1 MTVAAAPAAP
11 TVDPRRWATLAIVLL
26 ALIITALDNTILT
39 VAIPTIQR
47 DLHTQLSDL
56 QWVLTGYSLTFAT
69 LLVIGG
75 RLGDVYGART
85 MFTIGAGLFG
95 VGSFVA
101 SISHSLPELLLG
113 ESLIEGIGASLMLP
127 ATLAIISNTFAG
139 RERVKAFAAWG
150 ALAGASAAFGPGVGG
165 YLTSDYSWRWAFRIN
180 LVVAPIAVLG
190 GLFVV
195 RPSPPTERRQR
206 IDVVGAALVALGTF
220 LLVFGLS
227 EGGRYGWWAPLRTF
241 SVHGHHLWPGSRPVS
256 AIPVAFAG
264 AAVLLVAFWW
274 WERSRSRTGRDPLF
288 EFDLLHHRSFRYGLL
303 TTAVLAMGQL
313 GFLFVMPVFLQDGRH
328 LSALDSG
335 LWLVPLGLFIMLGA
349 QVGARLNRLIGTV
362 AVVRTGLV
370 LEAIGLLVVAA
381 VITPHLRLLEVLPG
395 FAVFG
400 MGLGF
405 ASSQL
410 TNVVL
415 SEIPAGHAGAAS
427 GANTTVRQIGAALGI
442 ATVGSLLTTL
452 TARRALSGVASSSL
466 PAALRTTAD
475 TRIRQTGVGFT
486 PPSGTSLDDTATLRH
501 ILDAAVAHGARPA
514 LLFAAVVVTVG
525 AGLSFLIPADRELT
539 RRRRR
544 GRQPTGL
551 RTPVAPVPPTATGH

>member
-1 MTVAAAPAAP
+1 
-11 TVDPRRWATLAIVLL
+11 
-26 ALIITALDNTILT
+26 
-39 VAIPTIQR
+39 
-47 DLHTQLSDL
+47 
-56 QWVLTGYSLTFAT
+56 
-69 LLVIGG
+69 
-75 RLGDVYGART
+75 
-85 MFTIGAGLFG
+85 
-95 VGSFVA
+95 VA
-101 SISHSLPELLLG
+101 SISHSLPVLLLG

-127 ATLAIISNTFAG
+127 ATLAIISNTFSG

-195 RPSPPTERRQR
+195 RPSPPADRRQR
-206 IDVVGAALVALGTF
+206 IDVTGAVLVAIGTF

-227 EGGRYGWWAPLRTF
+227 EGGRYGWWKPLGPLSMR
-241 SVHGHHLWPGSRPVS
+241 GHRIWPGSRPVS
-256 AIPVAFAG
+256 AIPVAFVG
-264 AAVLLVAFWW
+264 AVALLLAFVW
-274 WERSRSRTGRDPLF
+274 WERNRSRKGRDPLF
-288 EFDLLHHRSFRYGLL
+288 EFELLHHRSFRYGLL

-335 LWLVPLGLFIMLGA
+335 LWLVPLGLFIMVGA
-349 QVGARLNRLIGTV
+349 QVGARLNRYIGTV
-362 AVVRTGLV
+362 AVVRAGLV
-370 LEAIGLLVVAA
+370 LEAVGLCAVAA
-381 VITPHLRLLEVLPG
+381 VITPGLRLLEVLPG

-400 MGLGF
+400 IGLGF

-452 TARRALSGVASSSL
+452 TARKAVSGVAASGL
-466 PAALRTTAD
+466 PAGLRATAD
-475 TRIRQTGVGFT
+475 SRIHEVGVGFT
-486 PPSGTSLDDTATLRH
+486 PPAGTSSGDAATLRH
-501 ILDAAVAHGARPA
+501 ILDGAVAHGARPA
-514 LLFAAVVVTVG
+514 LLFAAAVVTVG
-525 AGLSFLIPADRELT
+525 AGLSFLIPSDREVSSPGW
-539 RRRRR
+539 RR
-544 GRQPTGL
+544 RQPTAP
-551 RTPVAPVPPTATGH
+551 RTPVAPGPPTAMGH

>member
-1 MTVAAAPAAP
+1 VTAAAPAPTAP
-11 TVDPRRWATLAIVLL
+11 TPATPVDPRRWITLGIVLL

-47 DLHTQLSDL
+47 DLHTDLSNL

-85 MFTIGAGLFG
+85 MFIVGAALFG

-101 SISHSLPELLLG
+101 SISHSLPLLLLG

-127 ATLAIISNTFAG
+127 ATLAIISNTFVG
-139 RERVKAFAAWG
+139 RERVQAFAAWG

-165 YLTSDYSWRWAFRIN
+165 WLTSDYSWRWAFRIN
-180 LVVAPIAVLG
+180 LVVAPVAAIGAL
-190 GLFVV
+190 LFI
-195 RPSPPTERRQR
+195 RPTPRAAQRQR
-206 IDVVGAALVALGTF
+206 IDVPGAVLVALGTF
-220 LLVFGLS
+220 FLVFGLS
-227 EGGRYGWWAPLRTF
+227 EGGRYGWWEPLRTF
-241 SVHGHHLWPGSRPVS
+241 SVHGHALWPASRPVS
-256 AIPVAFAG
+256 PAPVAFAL
-264 AAVLLVAFWW
+264 AVILLVGFWR
-274 WERSRSRTGRDPLF
+274 WERSRSTSGRDPLF
-288 EFDLLHHRSFRYGLL
+288 EFALLRHPSFRYGLL

-313 GFLFVMPVFLQDGRH
+313 GFLFVFPVFLQDGRH
-328 LSALDSG
+328 LSALESG

-349 QVGARLNRLIGTV
+349 QVGARLNRWIGTV
-362 AVVRTGLV
+362 RVVRAGLV
-370 LEAIGLLVVAA
+370 LEAVGLCVLALVISPDLGLGA
-381 VITPHLRLLEVLPG
+381 VIPA

-415 SEIPAGHAGAAS
+415 SDIPHGHAGAAS

-452 TARRALSGVASSSL
+452 TLRRAVSGVASSTL
-466 PAALRTTAD
+466 PASVRATAD
-475 TRIRQTGVGFT
+475 TRLHEVGVGFT
-486 PPSGTSLDDTATLRH
+486 PPAGTSAADAATLRH
-501 ILDAAVAHGARPA
+501 ILDGAVAHGARPA
-514 LLFAAVVVTVG
+514 LLFAALVVSAG
-525 AGLSFLIPADRELT
+525 AALSFLIPRDAADEGDERAAEPA
-539 RRRRR
+539 
-544 GRQPTGL
+544 G
-551 RTPVAPVPPTATGH
+551 AIAAH

>member
-1 MTVAAAPAAP
+1 MTGAAPAPPAP
-11 TVDPRRWATLAIVLL
+11 SSGVDPRRWITLGIVLL

-47 DLHTQLSDL
+47 DLHTDLSNL

-85 MFTIGAGLFG
+85 MFILGAALFG

-101 SISHSLPELLLG
+101 SISHSLALLLLG
-113 ESLIEGIGASLMLP
+113 ESFIEGIGASLMLP

-150 ALAGASAAFGPGVGG
+150 AIAGASAAFGPGVGG
-165 YLTSDYSWRWAFRIN
+165 WLTSDYSWRWAFRIN
-180 LVVAPIAVLG
+180 LVVAPVAALG
-190 GLFVV
+190 ALFFI
-195 RPSPPTERRQR
+195 RPTPRATRRQR
-206 IDVVGAALVALGTF
+206 IDVPGAVLVALGTF
-220 LLVFGLS
+220 FLVFGLS
-227 EGGRYGWWAPLRTF
+227 EGGRYGWGEPLRTF
-241 SVHGHHLWPGSRPVS
+241 SVRGHALWPASGPIS
-256 AIPVAFAG
+256 AVPVAFALS
-264 AAVLLVAFWW
+264 AVLLVAFWR
-274 WERSRSRTGRDPLF
+274 WERARSASGRDPLF
-288 EFDLLHHRSFRYGLL
+288 EFALLRHRSFRYGLL

-349 QVGARLNRLIGTV
+349 QVGAHLNRWIGTV
-362 AVVRTGLV
+362 AVVRSGLV
-370 LEAIGLLVVAA
+370 LEAVGLCAVAA
-381 VITPHLRLLEVLPG
+381 VITPHLRLLVVLPG
-395 FAVFG
+395 LAIFG
-400 MGLGF
+400 VGLGF

-415 SEIPAGHAGAAS
+415 SEIPPGHAGAAS

-452 TARRALSGVASSSL
+452 TVRRAISRVASSAL
-466 PAALRTTAD
+466 PASVRATAD
-475 TRIRQTGVGFT
+475 TRLHEVGVGFT
-486 PPSGTSLDDTATLRH
+486 PPAGTSAADAATLRH
-501 ILDAAVAHGARPA
+501 VLDGAVAHGARPA
-514 LLFAAVVVTVG
+514 LLFAALVVTIG
-525 AGLSFLIPADRELT
+525 AGLSFLIPRDGTDGGPERPAE
-539 RRRRR
+539 
-544 GRQPTGL
+544 PAEAV
-551 RTPVAPVPPTATGH
+551 VAH